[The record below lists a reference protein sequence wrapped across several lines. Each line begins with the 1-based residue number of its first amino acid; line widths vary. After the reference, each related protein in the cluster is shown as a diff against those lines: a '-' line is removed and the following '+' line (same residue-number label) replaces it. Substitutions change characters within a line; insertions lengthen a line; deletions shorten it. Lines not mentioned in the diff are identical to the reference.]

1 MLVISYGVDGR
12 YRERMFKRTE
22 SGQCLDAAGHDLKSF
37 LDRPPADFPDPR
49 PVEIPDGMELGCIV
63 MNDGTVF
70 TVDRLPEGTGWEL
83 LDGNHMFWPESGVS
97 YMLSERRWAS
107 ESSRGGGR
115 PWDAAIPTGMRTG
128 PRKPPY
134 RENGRNGAHSRTP
147 WQTSSSQ
154 AARAANARKN

>member
-22 SGQCLDAAGHDLKSF
+22 SGQCLDAAGHDPKSF

-49 PVEIPDGMELGCIV
+49 PVEIPDDMKLGCIV

-83 LDGNHMFWPESGVS
+83 LDHMFWPESSVS
-97 YMLSERRWAS
+97 YMLSERR
-107 ESSRGGGR
+107 
-115 PWDAAIPTGMRTG
+115 
-128 PRKPPY
+128 
-134 RENGRNGAHSRTP
+134 
-147 WQTSSSQ
+147 
-154 AARAANARKN
+154 